1 MYEGQITCLLGH
13 NGAGKTTLL
22 NMLSGLVPPSTGT
35 AIVQG
40 YVSDAGLLFGT
51 LLVSSFYTFSFI
63 SVNNSITNLLNGYFL
78 F

>member
-1 MYEGQITCLLGH
+1 MSYHLHVACIWLDLSLEMYEGQITCLLGH

-40 YVSDAGLLFGT
+40 YVSDAGL
-51 LLVSSFYTFSFI
+51 
-63 SVNNSITNLLNGYFL
+63 NC
-78 F
+78 

>member
-1 MYEGQITCLLGH
+1 MSYQLHVAYFWLDLSLEMYEGQITCLLGH

-40 YVSDAGLLFGT
+40 YVSDAGL
-51 LLVSSFYTFSFI
+51 Y
-63 SVNNSITNLLNGYFL
+63 
-78 F
+78 

>member
-1 MYEGQITCLLGH
+1 MSYHLHVVYFWLDLSLEMYEGQITCLLGH

-40 YVSDAGLLFGT
+40 YVSDAGLC
-51 LLVSSFYTFSFI
+51 
-63 SVNNSITNLLNGYFL
+63 
-78 F
+78 

>member
-1 MYEGQITCLLGH
+1 MSYHLHVAYLWLDLSLEMYEGQITCLLGH

-40 YVSDAGLLFGT
+40 YVSDAGLC
-51 LLVSSFYTFSFI
+51 
-63 SVNNSITNLLNGYFL
+63 
-78 F
+78 

>member
-1 MYEGQITCLLGH
+1 MNELPFTCSIFWLDLSLEMYEGQITCLLGH

-40 YVSDAGLLFGT
+40 YVSDAGLC
-51 LLVSSFYTFSFI
+51 
-63 SVNNSITNLLNGYFL
+63 
-78 F
+78 

>member
-1 MYEGQITCLLGH
+1 MSYRLHVAYFWLDLSLEMYEGQITCLLGH

-40 YVSDAGLLFGT
+40 YVSDAGLC
-51 LLVSSFYTFSFI
+51 
-63 SVNNSITNLLNGYFL
+63 
-78 F
+78 

>member
-1 MYEGQITCLLGH
+1 MSYHLHVACIWLDLSLEMYEGQITCLLGH

-40 YVSDAGLLFGT
+40 YVSDAGLC
-51 LLVSSFYTFSFI
+51 
-63 SVNNSITNLLNGYFL
+63 
-78 F
+78 

>member
-1 MYEGQITCLLGH
+1 MSYHLYVAYFWLDLSLEMYEGQITCLLGH

-40 YVSDAGLLFGT
+40 YVSDAGLC
-51 LLVSSFYTFSFI
+51 
-63 SVNNSITNLLNGYFL
+63 
-78 F
+78 

>member
-1 MYEGQITCLLGH
+1 MSYHLHLAYFWLDLSLEMYEGQITCLLGH

-40 YVSDAGLLFGT
+40 YVSDAGLC
-51 LLVSSFYTFSFI
+51 
-63 SVNNSITNLLNGYFL
+63 
-78 F
+78 